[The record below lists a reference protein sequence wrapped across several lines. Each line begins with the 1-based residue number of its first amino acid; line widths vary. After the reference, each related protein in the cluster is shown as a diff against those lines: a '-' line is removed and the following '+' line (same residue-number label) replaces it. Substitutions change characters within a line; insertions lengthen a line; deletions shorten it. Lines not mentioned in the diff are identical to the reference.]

1 MGHAAWRRPHFHG
14 IVARMGSGRARRFA
28 LLFRRRVS
36 GGNFIASGFSMATVA
51 FSGKSSGL
59 R

>member
-28 LLFRRRVS
+28 LLFRGRVS
-36 GGNFIASGFSMATVA
+36 GGNFIASGFSLETIA
-51 FSGKSSGL
+51 FSGKGGRL